1 MTSNSTMQ
9 LCPIGVFTFLIFL
22 RYDARMRVIST
33 VLCLFAAI
41 IMMATPV
48 MACCVNGHVENA
60 PHSVQMTEAAA
71 PPCHTVDTKLSSDA
85 DTQTPEKYCTSC
97 DDCAVSSTFTVD
109 TDPITKTH
117 SDTSLV
123 ALVNAPHAL
132 PRPEMRLLRITGPP
146 IEPAS
151 RFTDSPLARFDTLL
165 I

>member
-1 MTSNSTMQ
+1 MQ
-9 LCPIGVFTFLIFL
+9 LCPIGVFTLLAFL
-22 RYDARMRVIST
+22 RYDASMRVIST

-48 MACCVNGHVENA
+48 MACCVTGHVDNA
-60 PHSVQMTEAAA
+60 PHSAQMAEAAA
-71 PPCHTVDTKLSSDA
+71 PPCHTVEKTLSNDA

-117 SDTSLV
+117 TDANLV

-146 IEPAS
+146 IEPEL
-151 RFTDSPLARFDTLL
+151 RFTDSPLTRFDTLL

>member
-1 MTSNSTMQ
+1 M
-9 LCPIGVFTFLIFL
+9 G
-22 RYDARMRVIST
+22 VIST

-48 MACCVNGHVENA
+48 MACCVTGHTDSA
-60 PHSVQMTEAAA
+60 THSGQMAEATV
-71 PPCHTVDTKLSSDA
+71 PPCHTVEKTLSSDA

-109 TDPITKTH
+109 IDPITKTH
-117 SDTSLV
+117 TDASLV

-132 PRPEMRLLRITGPP
+132 PRPEMRVLRITGPP
-146 IEPAS
+146 IEPNS
-151 RFTDSPLARFDTLL
+151 RLSDNPLARFDTLL

>member
-1 MTSNSTMQ
+1 
-9 LCPIGVFTFLIFL
+9 
-22 RYDARMRVIST
+22 
-33 VLCLFAAI
+33 
-41 IMMATPV
+41 
-48 MACCVNGHVENA
+48 
-60 PHSVQMTEAAA
+60 MTEAAA